1 MNEQIIQFD
10 CIERERMKNFFII
23 TAGSTYLDID
33 AYACCVAMRELLEHK
48 GVKAI
53 AYSNAHTNYSVV
65 QSLVNTG
72 LMLKELPADF
82 NEVDSRYIIV
92 DVSDPNYIKD
102 SVPLD
107 KVIEVYDH
115 HTGFEDYWQNRIG
128 DNSKIE
134 FIGAAATL
142 IYREWKKS
150 GLEHK
155 MSKSTAL
162 LLVAAILDNTLDLTS
177 PITTEEDINAYKELC
192 KIAHIGDE
200 WRAVYFSEVQASIE
214 ADLKNAIFGDIK
226 RISDNSILP
235 PNFAQLTIW
244 DAQHILNKLEQIRH
258 WFEDSKGSWM
268 INIIDIKHRISYFV
282 CDDFYHQKE
291 IEKIFGVLFKD
302 GVAKSDIAYLRKEII
317 KKTKFK

>member
-1 MNEQIIQFD
+1 MTT
-10 CIERERMKNFFII
+10 KNLCTALTTI

-33 AYACCVAMRELLEHK
+33 AYACCVAMQELLEHK

-53 AYSNAHTNYSVV
+53 AYSSAHTNYSVV
-65 QSLVNTG
+65 KSLVKKG
-72 LMLKELPADF
+72 QILKEFPGDF

-102 SVPLD
+102 TVPLD

-115 HTGFEDYWQNRIG
+115 HVGFEEFWQNSR
-128 DNSKIE
+128 IE

-150 GLEHK
+150 ALEHK

-192 KIAHIGDE
+192 EIAHIGDE

-214 ADLKNAIFGDIK
+214 EDLKNAIFGDIK
-226 RISDNSILP
+226 RVSDNEILP

-244 DAQHILNKLEQIRH
+244 DAQRILKNLQQIRQ
-258 WFEDSKGSWM
+258 WFDASKGSWM

-282 CDDFYHQKE
+282 CDDFRHQKE
-291 IEKIFGVLFKD
+291 IEIVFGVTFKD
-302 GVAKSDIAYLRKEII
+302 GVAKSDVAYLRKEII
-317 KKTKFK
+317 KKTKTYNRRLNNG

>member
-1 MNEQIIQFD
+1 MKDNIFKNQI
-10 CIERERMKNFFII
+10 II
-23 TAGSTYLDID
+23 TAGSSYLDID

-65 QSLVNTG
+65 QSLVNKG
-72 LMLKELPADF
+72 EILKELPADF

-107 KVIEVYDH
+107 KVVEVYDH
-115 HTGFEDYWQNRIG
+115 HTGFEEYWQNRIG

-142 IYREWKKS
+142 VYREWKKS
-150 GLEHK
+150 GLEHQI
-155 MSKSTAL
+155 SKSTAL
-162 LLVAAILDNTLDLTS
+162 LLIAAILDNTLDLTS
-177 PITTEEDINAYKELC
+177 PITTKEDCETYQELC
-192 KIAHIGDE
+192 KKADIGDE
-200 WRAVYFSEVQASIE
+200 WRALYFSEVQASIE

-226 RISDNSILP
+226 RISDNDILP

-244 DAQHILNKLEQIRH
+244 DAQRILNKLEQIRH

-291 IEKIFGVLFKD
+291 IENIFGVLFKD
-302 GVAKSDIAYLRKEII
+302 CVAKSDITYLRKEII

>member
-1 MNEQIIQFD
+1 MLNIK
-10 CIERERMKNFFII
+10 KNKAYTII
-23 TAGSTYLDID
+23 TAGSSYLDID

-65 QSLVNTG
+65 KSLVKKG
-72 LMLKELPADF
+72 MMLKELPADF
-82 NEVDSRYIIV
+82 NQVDSRYIIV

-115 HTGFEDYWQNRIG
+115 HTGFEEYWQNRIG
-128 DNSKIE
+128 DNAKIE

-150 GLEHK
+150 GLEHQ

-162 LLVAAILDNTLDLTS
+162 LLAAAILDNTLDLTS
-177 PITTEEDINAYKELC
+177 PITTKEDFETYQELC
-192 KIAHIGDE
+192 KIADIGDE
-200 WRAVYFSEVQASIE
+200 WRALYFSEVQASIE

-226 RISDNSILP
+226 RISDNRILP

-244 DAQHILNKLEQIRH
+244 DAQRILNKLEQIRH

-302 GVAKSDIAYLRKEII
+302 GVAQSDIAYLRKEII